1 MDTGANQS
9 ELGSMYRFIVNSMV
23 AEAAE
28 ADIDD
33 SIKRKGIRVS
43 LKTEC

>member
-28 ADIDD
+28 MAAFYEEALAF
-33 SIKRKGIRVS
+33 G
-43 LKTEC
+43 LQPC